1 MKSNLVIRICLICL
15 VVVAVTFLV
24 LKLTIWQVTPDSYPK
39 DFEKYPKTY
48 FGSRLKDLRTG
59 NESEKTHSAYSGND
73 RKDYEAVPVEATRV
87 ERSNIEIFLV
97 NNCTLEPER
106 QVDVA
111 AKTSGIVLK
120 ILAEEGDYVESGRP
134 LAKLDDE
141 EALLALRVAKLKKE
155 NAERVYKSSLDNFK
169 DAIISKEEF
178 EDKRFQ
184 FEIASVELER
194 KQLEYEYTTIES
206 PIDGVIVERNIE
218 EGYNIEKDRMVFK
231 IADFDP
237 ILARI
242 YIAEKDVNKVVE
254 GQSARIVS
262 EFIPEIEFMGK
273 VKMVSPVVDPGSG
286 TVKATIEMAGLT
298 GGVLRPGMFVSVF
311 TIVGQHQDALIIPK
325 KALTLEAESDE
336 VFVARDF
343 VVMVMSSDGLEGP
356 ARNRSGGL
364 AIGDSVICEQK
375 KAIEEFSLNRVDS
388 TLRGKIV
395 DISGSYEDKSLYRI
409 TIEADGALGKETGN
423 VFKTVSFYNSQD
435 VLVLQIKDVGFGVE
449 TKAFKTKIIL
459 GFRKG
464 NNVEVLTGLK
474 EGDRVITVGQD
485 DVGHGAD
492 IVIINKEKEI
502 GETSVLGSP

>member
-15 VVVAVTFLV
+15 VIVAVTFLV

-39 DFEKYPKTY
+39 DFKEYPKTY
-48 FGSRLKDLRTG
+48 FGSRLNGLRTG

-73 RKDYEAVPVEATRV
+73 RKDYEAVPVEAIRV

-141 EALLALRVAKLKKE
+141 EALLALREAKLKKE
-155 NAERVYKSSLDNFK
+155 NTERVYKSSLDNFK

-194 KQLEYEYTTIES
+194 KQLEYEYTTIEA

-218 EGYNIEKDRMVFK
+218 EGYNIEKDQMVFK

-242 YIAEKDVNKVVE
+242 YIPEKDVNKVVE

-262 EFIPEIEFMGK
+262 GFIPEIEFMGK

-286 TVKATIEMAGLT
+286 TVKATIEMEGLT

-325 KALTLEAESDE
+325 KALILEAESDE

-343 VVMVMSSDGLEGP
+343 VVMVISSDGLE
-356 ARNRSGGL
+356 GL
-364 AIGDSVICEQK
+364 AIGDSVVCEQK
-375 KAIEEFSLNRVDS
+375 KAIEESSLNRVDS
-388 TLRGKIV
+388 ILRGKIV

-423 VFKTVSFYNSQD
+423 IFKTVSFYNSQGA
-435 VLVLQIKDVGFGVE
+435 LSLQIKDVGFGVE

-474 EGDRVITVGQD
+474 EGNRVITVGQD

-492 IVIINKEKEI
+492 IVIINKEKEN